1 MNITI
6 LAAAFVTFVP
16 YIIIIICNIKIL
28 NHLKRQ
34 RHSLSTA
41 SRRLQSD
48 LNKTLL
54 AQAIIPIFSAFLPMG
69 IHITGAIFDI
79 DLVFASFISGI
90 LYCWIPT
97 GNAISVLFFV
107 TAYRIRLKNLLLQ
120 VRPKLSRVFSVTNT
134 VTASS

>member
-6 LAAAFVTFVP
+6 LAASFVTFTP
-16 YIIIIICNIKIL
+16 YIIMIICNIKIL
-28 NHLKRQ
+28 KYLRQ
-34 RHSLSTA
+34 HRHSLSNA
-41 SRRLQSD
+41 SRRVQAD
-48 LNKTLL
+48 LNKIFL
-54 AQAIIPIFSAFLPMG
+54 AQAIIPIFSAFLPMS
-69 IHITGAIFDI
+69 IHVSSALYDVNF
-79 DLVFASFISGI
+79 VFATFIAGG